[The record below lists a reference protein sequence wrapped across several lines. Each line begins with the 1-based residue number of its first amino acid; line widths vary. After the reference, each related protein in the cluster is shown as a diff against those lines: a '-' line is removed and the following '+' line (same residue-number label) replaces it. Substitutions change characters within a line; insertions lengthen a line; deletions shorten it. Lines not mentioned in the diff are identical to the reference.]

1 MNHLNDDEPPAK
13 FWALFKQ
20 NIDASNIVVQQRREQ
35 DKRL

>member
-1 MNHLNDDEPPAK
+1 MNHLNDDEPPAE